1 MVGYFGRCGCQHANT
16 SSHFFLPPKIL
27 FSHKSRYCKKKK
39 KCNFH
44 ILSCSHNSVNC
55 LALVLPTFKEVQT
68 LALPPTLPPT
78 VSPSLR
84 FLVLIHSFELD
95 GFQHPLKSQAPSDL
109 VTAAPLMSIQQVLQK
124 QLLNGG
130 IYNGKQHENSLPI
143 KPRRLYL
150 WPIRGNSKS

>member
-1 MVGYFGRCGCQHANT
+1 MMCFNVRQKWLAILEDVDA
-16 SSHFFLPPKIL
+16 SMLILPLIFFCLQRFCSVTNLDTVK
-27 FSHKSRYCKKKK
+27 KKKK

-68 LALPPTLPPT
+68 LALPPT

-84 FLVLIHSFELD
+84 FLVLIHSFELH

-109 VTAAPLMSIQQVLQK
+109 VTAAPLMSI
-124 QLLNGG
+124 
-130 IYNGKQHENSLPI
+130 
-143 KPRRLYL
+143 
-150 WPIRGNSKS
+150 